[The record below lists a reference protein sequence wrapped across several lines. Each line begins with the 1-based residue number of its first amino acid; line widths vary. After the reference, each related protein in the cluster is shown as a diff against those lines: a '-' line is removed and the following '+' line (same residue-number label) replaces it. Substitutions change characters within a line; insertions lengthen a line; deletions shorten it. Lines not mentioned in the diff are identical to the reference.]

1 MDFKHINGMPG
12 TLIAEGHGHDEDA
25 SRASLAQALSADRS
39 SAQAQAHAGSARLSE
54 TWYCEGGGFGHD
66 CAAHTDVDRRLWS
79 PHCGQFRP
87 VTVASAA
94 APDRVERVRAA

>member
-12 TLIAEGHGHDEDA
+12 TLIAEGHGHDEDEL
-25 SRASLAQALSADRS
+25 RAGLTTALSAQRGQM
-39 SAQAQAHAGSARLSE
+39 QAQAHAGSARLSE

-66 CAAHTDVDRRLWS
+66 CAAHQDVDKSLWS

-87 VTVASAA
+87 VTVAHVP
-94 APDRVERVRAA
+94 APSGVERV